1 MSLASVVPA
10 FGIQEYLA
18 ALDDS
23 RACLFFC
30 MIELI
35 SHDAEVTLEVLA
47 SWEEFLALII
57 LDFGVIAGLG
67 IEGSMGIVLGSWGVV
82 E

>member
-10 FGIQEYLA
+10 FGIHEYLA

-35 SHDAEVTLEVLA
+35 SQDAEVTLEVLA
-47 SWEEFLALII
+47 S
-57 LDFGVIAGLG
+57 
-67 IEGSMGIVLGSWGVV
+67 
-82 E
+82 